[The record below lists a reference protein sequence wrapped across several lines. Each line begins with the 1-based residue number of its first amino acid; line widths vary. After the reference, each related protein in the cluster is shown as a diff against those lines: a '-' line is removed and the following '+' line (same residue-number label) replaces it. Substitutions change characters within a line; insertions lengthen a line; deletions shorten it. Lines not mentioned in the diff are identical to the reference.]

1 MNGIHFKCASVKG
14 YRCFPLNFVKFQRTT
29 FFHRTDVVV
38 ASEFKGALE
47 GLRQFLITESPL
59 KMMKKESFLFQLK
72 SSFGSQEI

>member
-1 MNGIHFKCASVKG
+1 M
-14 YRCFPLNFVKFQRTT
+14 CFCERVQVFSCEFCKVPKNT